1 MSTPAPPAATQ
12 GGADNADAPLSAE
25 AVVDGS
31 GTAAQ
36 EAMSATTDPIVGA
49 WECFDPVTGRNSKYA
64 FAVDGSLTLQQAG
77 SEAQTFTYEVANGQ
91 VKLVDADP
99 PRAMGIG
106 ELSANKL
113 ILNGANEGRR
123 IVCSR

>member
-91 VKLVDADP
+91 VKLVDANP

-113 ILNGANEGRR
+113 ILNGADEGRR